1 MKHLKSPYFP
11 LFILLIILSAFGY
24 RSFFDADY
32 TQTEKEIFALNYH
45 QNLGLRQEYANLA
58 QRTQKN
64 AQGKFREEGGEQN
77 DCARE
82 MYKSLEIK
90 MNNLSKIYE
99 GIHLNYFEKTKVE
112 LKEEEFPPKLSNP
125 KVVTAINE
133 YVQKV
138 SKLDSSLANNYKDFV
153 FEEGMTDKELD
164 DFYFDTDDY
173 LRAFHYSRFEV
184 ELSKMYYEDIKQLSQ
199 NYFLYPLPMKIEDA
213 KVVPYVW
220 YDRSSNLDKGKY
232 TIKTMS
238 VFSFDKLKSRL
249 VYPKNIET
257 EFDENG
263 FIIIP
268 KEFQKGVQLFQVK
281 IPILCDRDTT
291 LGIKIDFDYRD
302 TYYKNEK

>member
-58 QRTQKN
+58 QKTQKN

-153 FEEGMTDKELD
+153 
-164 DFYFDTDDY
+164 
-173 LRAFHYSRFEV
+173 SRFEV